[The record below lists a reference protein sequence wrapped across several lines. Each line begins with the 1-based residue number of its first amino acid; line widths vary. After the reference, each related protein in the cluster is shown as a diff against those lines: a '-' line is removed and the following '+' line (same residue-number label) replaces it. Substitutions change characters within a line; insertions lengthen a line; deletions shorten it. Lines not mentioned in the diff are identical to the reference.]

1 MSALAP
7 GMYSSGLSMPP
18 SLPLTLLSRELY
30 RDALEALA
38 SLPDAP
44 LVLWK
49 RGTALHGLNRH
60 DEALAVLE
68 LACGQ
73 LQHSDKALCGIDL
86 ALTLIKASRLADATA
101 RIATCRSA
109 FAGDPAGL
117 AICDL
122 LELAARQR
130 AGDHQ
135 AFLAAYRPLCARLGA
150 LDQPAWAVHG
160 LSLAALA
167 HRALG
172 DFTAGEALASETL
185 PEAQRL
191 NLTYRQAHLLYT
203 LAVCRQELGDSDGA
217 AERIAQ
223 ARALCER
230 SGGAL
235 LLADIVLLEGIIETV
250 RGRHAEAIRAFAQAE
265 AIYLPLAYASG
276 AAQAQISRGTVH
288 FIRGEL
294 QAAGAAFRAAMA
306 TATRFQALQM
316 LGIAELNLGAVYT
329 SLSEYA
335 TAKDLF
341 LQALAHFEAVGAT
354 TSMAQ
359 AAAFA
364 AAVCPGNEFDAL
376 VLRAEDA
383 LRRCGPSLH
392 RSVAQRVLAEHLAL
406 RGRHAE
412 ARAHLREA
420 EAVYAGPTEQWA
432 MTAVRAVECDLALLD
447 APQPPSSPAD
457 LSAKLIRISAAA
469 ARLPDVAARASL
481 ALAGLAQRAGEH
493 ARALGHMAEAVA
505 ALRTL
510 RHSGDDPVLASL
522 AARAL
527 DPLYWQG
534 ARLAHALGDGEALLA
549 FVEQRRAQ
557 WLARS
562 LSAQEDGPRPA
573 IAAQTPPAISERYAD
588 LDAAAMFA
596 PARADLRQPAPPLGL
611 AALRDAFTRAHD
623 QAWAAILLEPLA
635 ADGSDWLL
643 GRLSPAGFT
652 HRRLSAGALI
662 RAMLRALAEGDAAFR
677 RGFFGQ
683 SASSTLQRLADWLG
697 VGNWLPD
704 GETPTLILADAAWL
718 SRLPFAALPL
728 PEGGSLGDRAILR
741 YAPSLAIAAT
751 SLGMDSAPATRALV
765 VAPLAFEGRH
775 PALPASQAEA
785 ARVAE
790 LWPGAISLVGEN
802 ATLGALRAL
811 RDSGALARVDLLY
824 LGTHAASDPARI
836 RLSALALRDGD
847 LTLQE
852 LLSWRLSAR
861 LVCLSACDSA
871 FAVSWGGEERV
882 GIETALLAA
891 GARNIL
897 SARWPVEDGATTEI
911 MGVFLRRYAGHGD
924 AGLALFETR
933 RALAGSVAAS
943 DLAAWRVMGG
953 G

>member
-1 MSALAP
+1 MID
-7 GMYSSGLSMPP
+7 G
-18 SLPLTLLSRELY
+18 LTLLARELY
-30 RDALEALA
+30 RDALDALA
-38 SLPDAP
+38 GLTETP

-49 RGTALHGLNRH
+49 RGAALHGLNRH
-60 DEALAVLE
+60 NEALAALE
-68 LACGQ
+68 A
-73 LQHSDKALCGIDL
+73 ALPGLPPADAARCGIDL
-86 ALTLIKASRLADATA
+86 ALTLIKASRLAEATA
-101 RIATCRSA
+101 RIAACRGA
-109 FAGDPAGL
+109 FAGEPAGL

-122 LELAARQR
+122 LDLATRQR
-130 AGDHQ
+130 AGDHR
-135 AFLAAYRPLCARLGA
+135 AFLAAYQPLCARLRE

-160 LSLAALA
+160 LSLAAMA

-172 DFTAGEALASETL
+172 NYAAGEALAATTL

-191 NLTYRQAHLLYT
+191 DLTYRQAHLLYT
-203 LAVCRQELGDSDGA
+203 LAVCRQERADPAGA

-235 LLADIVLLEGIIETV
+235 LLADIVLLEGTIDTV

-265 AIYLPLAYASG
+265 AIYLPLAYPTG
-276 AAQAQISRGTVH
+276 AAQAQINRGTVH

-294 QAAGAAFRAAMA
+294 QSAGAAFRAAIG
-306 TATRFQALQM
+306 TATRFQTLQM
-316 LGIAELNLGAVYT
+316 LGSAELNLGAVYT

-364 AAVCPGNEFDAL
+364 AAVCPEDKFSAL
-376 VLRAEDA
+376 ALRAAEI
-383 LRRCGPSLH
+383 LGRCGPSLP

-420 EAVYAGPTEQWA
+420 EAIYDAPTEQWA

-447 APQPPSSPAD
+447 SPQPPSAVPE
-457 LSAKLIRISAAA
+457 LRAKLIRISAAA

-493 ARALGHMAEAVA
+493 ATALGHMAQAVT
-505 ALRTL
+505 ALRAL

-527 DPLYWQG
+527 DPVYWRG
-534 ARLAHALGDGEALLA
+534 ARLAHDLGDGDALLA
-549 FVEQRRAQ
+549 FIEQRRAQ

-562 LSAQEDGPRPA
+562 LSAQEDGPLQA

-596 PARADLRQPAPPLGL
+596 PARADLRQPTPPLGL
-611 AALRDAFTRAHD
+611 AALRDAFTRAYGV
-623 QAWAAILLEPLA
+623 AWAAIVLEPLA

-643 GRLSPAGFT
+643 GRLSPSGFT
-652 HRRLSAGALI
+652 HRRLAAGALI
-662 RAMLRALAEGDAAFR
+662 RAMLRALAEGDPAFR

-683 SASSTLQRLADWLG
+683 SASSSLQRLADWLG
-697 VGNWLPD
+697 VGEWLPS
-704 GETPTLILADAAWL
+704 GETPTLIVADAAWL

-728 PEGGSLGDRAILR
+728 GNGALLSYRAILR
-741 YAPSLAIAAT
+741 YAPSLSIAAAY
-751 SLGMDSAPATRALV
+751 LGTDCAPATRALV

-775 PALPASQAEA
+775 PALPASQPDASA
-785 ARVAE
+785 VAE
-790 LWPGAISLVGEN
+790 IWPGAIQLVGER
-802 ATLGALRAL
+802 ATLGALRTL

-847 LTLQE
+847 LTLQD

-933 RALAGSVAAS
+933 QALAGSVAAS